1 MTRFTESDKEMS
13 SRLGLWR
20 VLVPVV
26 IGLCVVVWLFYRE
39 FDPEVWHTVHF
50 TNRVIW
56 GIALAWVFMLGRDFG
71 YSWRFRVLTDKEL
84 RWGPAVR
91 VCMMCEFTSAITPS
105 TVGGSSLGMI
115 FLHREGVNL
124 GRATTLTMT
133 TLFLDEL

>member
-20 VLVPVV
+20 VLVPVA

-56 GIALAWVFMLGRDFG
+56 GIP
-71 YSWRFRVLTDKEL
+71 WRGCSC
-84 RWGPAVR
+84 WGV
-91 VCMMCEFTSAITPS
+91 TSVI
-105 TVGGSSLGMI
+105 VGDSGC
-115 FLHREGVNL
+115 
-124 GRATTLTMT
+124 
-133 TLFLDEL
+133 